1 MADARGEVAPVVGRR
16 RRPELVADHGPRRP
30 RGRRG
35 GEARR
40 ARRASPRRPNTR
52 ANAARSA
59 PSTAATAARGSPNQG
74 LSSTRAQTAVTT
86 RPPGA
91 TTRASSRRTRN
102 RIGGDHQREPAHGR
116 REGAVVERE
125 RLGHVGVE
133 EGGID
138 RRPTGAFAGGGEPR
152 IAHVDAGDR
161 RPAQRQLHGQPAAP
175 AADIEHRRGAVG
187 RGEDL
192 GEARRRPPA
201 VIHAETPPMYRA
213 GSASNR
219 ARQPEQQK

>member
-1 MADARGEVAPVVGRR
+1 MADARSEVAPVVGRR
-16 RRPELVADHGPRRP
+16 RRPELVADARCPSPSRP
-30 RGRRG
+30 
-35 GEARR
+35 ARR
-40 ARRASPRRPNTR
+40 WSSTSSSRSPRRPNTR

-91 TTRASSRRTRN
+91 TTRASSRRTAN

-133 EGGID
+133 EGDID
-138 RRPTGAFAGGGEPR
+138 RRPTGALAGGGEPR
-152 IAHVDAGDR
+152 LAHVDPGDR

-175 AADIEHRRGAVG
+175 AAHVEHRRGAVG